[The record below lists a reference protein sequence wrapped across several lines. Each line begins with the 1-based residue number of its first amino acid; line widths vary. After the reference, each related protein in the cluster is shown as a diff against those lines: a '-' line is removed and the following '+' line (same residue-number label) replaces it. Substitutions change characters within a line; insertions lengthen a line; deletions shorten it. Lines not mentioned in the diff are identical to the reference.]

1 MSIVT
6 NEVPE
11 IVGLILSNY
20 GVAPSNLF
28 TESSPILWGLVFP
41 PEPFKLTPDC
51 FGSLGRDLCL
61 GMLINLIKFLY
72 LFFILTSV
80 SGLIFSS

>member
-28 TESSPILWGLVFP
+28 TESSPILWRLVFP

-51 FGSLGRDLCL
+51 FGLLPRLSPGEAMICKKHN
-61 GMLINLIKFLY
+61 IYNFK
-72 LFFILTSV
+72 
-80 SGLIFSS
+80 